1 MASVLCNFKN
11 LDLGINLTEQLP
23 SFNVLWKMEVRG

>member
-1 MASVLCNFKN
+1 MTSGLCHFKE
-11 LDLGINLTEQLP
+11 LDLGTNLPEQLL